1 MSMTFVGRDKILEE
15 QPLLE
20 IGRISKSFG
29 GPKVLDAVTFCVRR
43 GEIVGLVGPNGAGK
57 TTVFNIVCGHLR
69 ADSGDIKLG
78 GRSVLGLPP
87 HSIARRGLGRTF
99 QNVRVF
105 GRLTA
110 FDNLLVASETSRWN
124 TWRAMTRGN
133 RNAGLGER
141 VELALE
147 SIGIQ
152 DHAQELA
159 ESLSYGQKKLL
170 ALAMCLMADRQ
181 VLLLDEPLAGVQPD
195 IASIIL
201 ARLGDLARAGKAILF
216 IEHDLE
222 AVSSLADRIV
232 VLDGGRKIA
241 EGSPA
246 AIQKDPLVLEA
257 YLT

>member
-1 MSMTFVGRDKILEE
+1 VSMTFVGRDGILDE

-20 IGRISKSFG
+20 IVQISKSFG
-29 GPKVLDAVTFCVRR
+29 GPKVLDTVTFSVRH

-57 TTVFNIVCGHLR
+57 TTLFNIVCGHVS
-69 ADSGDIKLG
+69 ADTGDIKLA

-87 HSIARRGLGRTF
+87 HSIARRGLARTF

-105 GRLTA
+105 RRLTV
-110 FDNLLVASETSRWN
+110 FDNLLVASESFPRG
-124 TWRAMTRGN
+124 TWSAMTN
-133 RNAGLGER
+133 RNRAAGLGRR
-141 VELALE
+141 VEVALE
-147 SIGIQ
+147 FIGIQ

-170 ALAMCLMADRQ
+170 ALAMCLIADRQ

-195 IASIIL
+195 IASTIL
-201 ARLGDLARAGKAILF
+201 ARLGDLSSTGKAILF

-232 VLDGGRKIA
+232 VLDTGRKIA

-246 AIQKDPLVLEA
+246 AIQRDPLVLEA